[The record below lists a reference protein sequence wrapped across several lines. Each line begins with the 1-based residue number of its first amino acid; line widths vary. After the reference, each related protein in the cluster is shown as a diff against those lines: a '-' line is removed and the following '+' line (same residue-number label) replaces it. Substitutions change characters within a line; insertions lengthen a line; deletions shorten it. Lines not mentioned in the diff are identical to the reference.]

1 MLIPPN
7 WASGAPETTPAK
19 RGRPP
24 SKKRPRPEVAEGF
37 ETTGVLSPQAV
48 GYLKALKHEVDPLTG
63 ELYSQ
68 RDAAARCNVDQTTV
82 GYHWSMA
89 MDVGE
94 TGVSETPRKEDRRAE
109 FAAERAQLV
118 AALMT
123 ERRCTA
129 REICLALLSE
139 HGVC

>member
-7 WASGAPETTPAK
+7 WPSGAPETPK
-19 RGRPP
+19 NKGGRPP

-37 ETTGVLSPQAV
+37 ENTGYLSPQAI
-48 GYLKALKHEVDPLTG
+48 GYLKALKHAVNPLTG

-68 RDAAARCNVDQTTV
+68 RDAAARCNVDHKAV
-82 GYHWSMA
+82 AYHWA

-109 FAAERAQLV
+109 FAAERAELV
-118 AALMT
+118 
-123 ERRCTA
+123 
-129 REICLALLSE
+129 
-139 HGVC
+139 